1 MYFERQLKTAAA
13 VALLA
18 CGFAAASQPA
28 PASAADYA
36 ALNAAIV
43 EDYVLPRYAAF
54 AETTTVLESE
64 LRKACSDDVLQ
75 AEEAAAAYDD
85 AMDAWMAVQH
95 LRFGPAELFLRNE
108 RIEFWPDKRG
118 VVGRHLAQMLAEQN
132 STALEPDT
140 FASGSVAVQ
149 GFPALERLMFDS
161 EASTWE
167 TPFGCAV
174 TVAIGRN
181 LKAIAAGLLTDWQ
194 GGEIHYAEVV
204 RGAAEG
210 EGNERYFDAKEASLD
225 FAKSLRGA
233 ILLVQD
239 YKLGR
244 PLGDKPD
251 SARDTRAE
259 SWRSGRSLRNVLV
272 NLKAAQAL
280 YEAGGDV
287 SFSAQARAHPQG
299 AELDRVIRAA
309 LERLIA
315 AVEAEPA
322 SLVAAL
328 KAPGGWNRLD
338 AIRTEAR
345 QLLELMGGPLSEVLE
360 LPMGFNSYDG
370 D

>member
-1 MYFERQLKTAAA
+1 MHFERQLKTAAA
-13 VALLA
+13 ALLA
-18 CGFAAASQPA
+18 CGVALPAAQPA
-28 PASAADYA
+28 AAADYA

-43 EDYVLPRYAAF
+43 DDYVLPRYAAF
-54 AETTTVLESE
+54 AETTAVLESE

-75 AEEAAAAYDD
+75 AEEAAAAYND

-95 LRFGPAELFLRNE
+95 LRFGPAELFLRSE
-108 RIEFWPDKRG
+108 RIAFWPDKRG
-118 VVGRHLAQMLAEQN
+118 VVGRHLAQLLDAKDPK
-132 STALEPDT
+132 ALEPQA
-140 FASGSVAVQ
+140 FANGSVAVQ

-161 EASTWE
+161 EPSTWA
-167 TPFGCAV
+167 TPFGCAL

-181 LKAIAAGLLTDWQ
+181 LKTIAAGLLADWQ
-194 GGEIHYAEVV
+194 GGEIHYADVV
-204 RGAAEG
+204 RGAAA
-210 EGNERYFDAKEASLD
+210 GNERYFDAKEAALE
-225 FAKSLRGA
+225 FAKALRGA

-259 SWRSGRSLRNVLV
+259 SWRSGRSLRNVLL

-280 YEAGGDV
+280 YEAGEE
-287 SFSAQARAHPQG
+287 SSLSALARAHPQG
-299 AELDRVIRAA
+299 AELDSAIRAA
-309 LERLIA
+309 LARLIA

-328 KAPGGWNRLD
+328 EAPGGWQRLD
-338 AIRTEAR
+338 AIRVEAR